1 MKYKVGDKV
10 RIKSLDWYNKN
21 RDKTNEIECGSVY
34 FISDMTVFC
43 NKIVTISSVWSNT
56 LEVYHIKEDNGRF
69 NWTDEMIERLVEEA
83 TIWTT

>member
-43 NKIVTISSVWSNT
+43 NKIVTISSV
-56 LEVYHIKEDNGRF
+56 
-69 NWTDEMIERLVEEA
+69 
-83 TIWTT
+83 